1 MTCRTHNGTLLT
13 ESRDPGGAFE
23 RPAGKEN
30 PFARIYHAARLHGKQ
45 LWKCLAVP
53 GPGALCMCIGPNSN
67 ALKRQRGGKSFHVP
81 RDQAEG
87 RARFGKGVK
96 VRATEGA
103 GGCGDAPPVDGR
115 GRGGRLASARCRARL
130 AVPPGRGAPDRPR
143 LTQGSAEPGEWGQ
156 GAVPP

>member
-1 MTCRTHNGTLLT
+1 
-13 ESRDPGGAFE
+13 
-23 RPAGKEN
+23 
-30 PFARIYHAARLHGKQ
+30 
-45 LWKCLAVP
+45 
-53 GPGALCMCIGPNSN
+53 MCIGPNSN

-115 GRGGRLASARCRARL
+115 GRGVGS
-130 AVPPGRGAPDRPR
+130 PPRGAAPAWPCRR
-143 LTQGSAEPGEWGQ
+143 G
-156 GAVPP
+156 GAHRTGHG